1 MVDDYI
7 IDKVGWHTQ
16 TEGNPENPEDIDLR
30 FRSLLTFLVEKD
42 LLAREVVV
50 SEGPLPDAFEIRA
63 SDLTPEGLAVMK
75 SAYDRSLNAL
85 DRGTDPRKV
94 TILSRAV
101 ENIRGGDDT

>member
-16 TEGNPENPEDIDLR
+16 TEGNPETPKHIELR
-30 FRSLLTFLVEKD
+30 FRSLLTFLVERD
-42 LLAREVVV
+42 LLSREEIV
-50 SEGPLPDAFEIRA
+50 SEKPLSDAFEIRA

-75 SAYDRSLNAL
+75 SSYDRWLNAL

-94 TILSRAV
+94 TILARAV
-101 ENIRGGDDT
+101 EKIRAKNDT